1 MTADFN
7 PNFPSTDAVPVN
19 QSEAAPADRLGRAW
33 PEPKTSELASA
44 ETVQAVAG
52 QADPGLAESGLDAQ
66 NQDAP
71 DPTNLDPADPVQNNP
86 AQNNPAQNNPA
97 QNNPAQAVLAQDASK
112 PDEPDEREMA
122 SRFLYV
128 EGCAAF
134 ERGDYRQSVD
144 KFEKA
149 VALARPVTSLG
160 GEIQTWLVNA
170 YAATERT
177 PEAISLCEKL
187 SHHPDWDTRE
197 QGKRLLYILQAPKLK
212 SRPEWLSQIPD
223 LGNLSDQGS
232 GGFQARTSAP
242 RRRSQPRPEPEPLD
256 LSQVNTQDNRFLW
269 VALGGAGLVIAGL
282 LWLG

>member
-7 PNFPSTDAVPVN
+7 PNSPSTDSTSVN
-19 QSEAAPADRLGRAW
+19 QSGSAQADELGRDW
-33 PEPKTSELASA
+33 PEPKTAELESA
-44 ETVQAVAG
+44 ETVQAVAS
-52 QADPGLAESGLDAQ
+52 QADSGLADSGLADPD
-66 NQDAP
+66 QDDPDPSDP
-71 DPTNLDPADPVQNNP
+71 DPTDPAQDDPE
-86 AQNNPAQNNPA
+86 
-97 QNNPAQAVLAQDASK
+97 QAALEQDASET
-112 PDEPDEREMA
+112 DEPDEREMA

-134 ERGDYRQSVD
+134 ERGDYRQSIE

-149 VALARPVTSLG
+149 VALAKPVTSLG

-170 YAATERT
+170 YAATDRT

-223 LGNLSDQGS
+223 LGNLTDEGS
-232 GGFQARTSAP
+232 GGFQARTAAP

-269 VALGGAGLVIAGL
+269 VALGGSGLVIAGL
-282 LWLG
+282 LWLS